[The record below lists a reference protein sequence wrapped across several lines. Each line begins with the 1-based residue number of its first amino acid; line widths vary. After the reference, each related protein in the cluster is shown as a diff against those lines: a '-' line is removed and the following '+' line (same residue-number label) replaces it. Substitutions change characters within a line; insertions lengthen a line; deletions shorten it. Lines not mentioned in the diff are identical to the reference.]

1 MLEVRLLEL
10 CDCAVFI
17 NKHLSEMIATSY
29 YTVIIEDVQE
39 LKELVYIFRGHFWR

>member
-1 MLEVRLLEL
+1 MLKVRLLEF

-17 NKHLSEMIATSY
+17 NEHLSEMIAASY

-39 LKELVYIFRGHFWR
+39 LKELVYIFRGHSGR